1 VTVVV
6 NDRGPFVPGRVLDLS
21 RAAAMALGMVDG
33 TLLVTPVME
42 HVRPIHLR
50 ALLISGD

>member
-1 VTVVV
+1 VAVVV

-33 TLLVTPVME
+33 TLLVTAVVE